1 MMYKA
6 YMTGGGESSPTF
18 KACLKMNIETR
29 SACVSLCIRVS
40 VSVCVCDECKYCYN
54 EFPSLK

>member
-29 SACVSLCIRVS
+29 SK
-40 VSVCVCDECKYCYN
+40 CVCACMRICMRGCMCMMNVSAATMNY
-54 EFPSLK
+54 PH